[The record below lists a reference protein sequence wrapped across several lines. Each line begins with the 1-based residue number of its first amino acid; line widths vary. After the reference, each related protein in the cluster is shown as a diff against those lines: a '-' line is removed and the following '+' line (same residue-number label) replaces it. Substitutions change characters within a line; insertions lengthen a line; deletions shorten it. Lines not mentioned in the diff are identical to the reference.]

1 MRSFFISLLLAIL
14 LLGCITLN
22 NLYINRLADRML
34 RQVEALPTLDDPEC
48 ASLARSLLEEW
59 DEQVELVRLSVGY
72 TVVDRVSEQ
81 ATTLLVCAECGDLY
95 GYQTALALMR
105 DAIGDMRRLEV
116 LSISNIL

>member
-1 MRSFFISLLLAIL
+1 MRAFIISLLLAIL

-22 NLYINRLADRML
+22 NLYINRLADQL
-34 RQVEALPTLDDPEC
+34 LEQVDALPRIDDPDC
-48 ASLARSLLEEW
+48 VALAQALLKKW
-59 DEQVELVRLSVGY
+59 DEQAERVRLSVGY
-72 TVVDRVSEQ
+72 TVVDRMSEQ
-81 ATTLLVCAECGDLY
+81 ATTLLVCAECGDVY

>member
-1 MRSFFISLLLAIL
+1 MRSFIISLLLAIL

-34 RQVEALPTLDDPEC
+34 RQVEALPGIDDPTC
-48 ASLARSLLEEW
+48 LAKAQALLSDW

-81 ATTLLVCAECGDLY
+81 ATTLLVCAGCGDLY

-116 LSISNIL
+116 LAISNIL